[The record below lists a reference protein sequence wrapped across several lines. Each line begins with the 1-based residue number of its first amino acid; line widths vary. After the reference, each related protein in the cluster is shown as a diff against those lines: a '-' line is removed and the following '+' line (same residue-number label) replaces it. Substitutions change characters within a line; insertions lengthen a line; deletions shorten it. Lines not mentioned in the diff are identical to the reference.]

1 MEQLEEPP
9 RDTKIRHQARDVVK
23 LFVGQI
29 PRHLEEDD
37 LRPMFEQFGKI
48 YEFTILKDKYTGL
61 HKGKRSRIHFCV
73 SIIILDNLTIRYKC
87 RLLLSKSFKLK
98 RGIRISF
105 ITQVVTGRTSKLKP
119 TLGSS
124 NERIS
129 CKSIIII
136 RLAKMRL

>member
-1 MEQLEEPP
+1 MQIMTACSMEQLEDPP

-73 SIIILDNLTIRYKC
+73 SIIILDNLSQSDTNAAYYYRSP
-87 RLLLSKSFKLK
+87 L
-98 RGIRISF
+98 
-105 ITQVVTGRTSKLKP
+105 
-119 TLGSS
+119 
-124 NERIS
+124 N
-129 CKSIIII
+129 
-136 RLAKMRL
+136 

>member
-61 HKGKRSRIHFCV
+61 HKGKRSRIQFCV

-98 RGIRISF
+98 RGIRIHYSSCHWQN
-105 ITQVVTGRTSKLKP
+105 IKAKYIP
-119 TLGSS
+119 GSN

-129 CKSIIII
+129 CKSIIC
-136 RLAKMRL
+136 LAKMGL

>member
-9 RDTKIRHQARDVVK
+9 RDTKIRHQTRDVVK

-61 HKGKRSRIHFCV
+61 HKGKRSRIQFCV
-73 SIIILDNLTIRYKC
+73 SIIILDSLTIRYKC
-87 RLLLSKSFKLK
+87 RLLLSHYY
-98 RGIRISF
+98 RGP
-105 ITQVVTGRTSKLKP
+105 L
-119 TLGSS
+119 
-124 NERIS
+124 N
-129 CKSIIII
+129 
-136 RLAKMRL
+136 